1 MTLPNDDVINY
12 LDSRFILFHRNIEN
26 DKHVGMS
33 QGYKP
38 TQSAVGT
45 TNGAGPRNVQ
55 FLILAC
61 DETVLHA
68 LPGFWHAEDLIPEL
82 QLAFEINRLY
92 LDQSKDAAQ
101 KDKMFAR
108 LHKSHMRRHGAAAER
123 RGHWQGFDRRAE
135 MSRVQLEE
143 RDTFRKTVSGELE
156 LKSVPEV
163 IHDRMLQR
171 RFKKL
176 DEFDLE
182 NFVPQHDARRFELG
196 TPSLPTIHTALGGQ
210 EIIDEVGISAI
221 YERNRMLTAHVVTRA
236 LESGFELT
244 TAPDPDDRSAIVM
257 IRNADPPAAVARLA
271 EQGVIVDHRPGHV
284 RVSPHFY
291 NTTDEI
297 DRCIDALSDS

>member
-101 KDKMFAR
+101 KDKMFAM

-143 RDTFRKTVSGELE
+143 RDTFRKTASGELE

-182 NFVPQHDARRFELG
+182 NFVDYGRAYYDNNRGEKGKDFRKAKKANSKREAQMQKERAEAAIEAARAAAKKKIADRKAKRKARRG
-196 TPSLPTIHTALGGQ
+196 T
-210 EIIDEVGISAI
+210 
-221 YERNRMLTAHVVTRA
+221 R
-236 LESGFELT
+236 
-244 TAPDPDDRSAIVM
+244 
-257 IRNADPPAAVARLA
+257 
-271 EQGVIVDHRPGHV
+271 
-284 RVSPHFY
+284 
-291 NTTDEI
+291 
-297 DRCIDALSDS
+297 